1 MSQLINPSKKRS
13 LNPKKSVD
21 QLLIFNQHKIRLGL
35 SRVNKVIKKLK
46 INQKP
51 NVNYLTVNGTSAKN
65 SIIQIFKSILIQH
78 KQKYAATYSPHLVSI
93 TERFEH
99 NQKFI
104 KLNKLKNIL
113 TRVAKYKNLT
123 HFEKLVVAF
132 GIFIKNLKL
141 DWVIGEFGLF
151 GRLDGIRALF
161 NKPNYHIISPIS
173 WDHLN
178 WTKTRK
184 RNFKTLKEIVFE
196 KTSFLKSAVY
206 VSKQDPKVLKL
217 IKYNLRNNR
226 SDKFFYGS
234 DFKIIKRN
242 KKYFYKDN
250 LHYFQ
255 VKSNLIGDY
264 MYENMAPAIKLALDN
279 NIPINTIKKGL
290 LKVDIKGRLQIVNK
304 GKLLRNLNSQDK
316 LILDGAHNAQQ
327 SERLVKVIKE
337 FKFKNK
343 YAVISMI
350 NSKDPVSF
358 LNPFKGKFNKLYFL
372 DNPEQNNFISKEKLK
387 VVADKLKIRSEIK
400 ESIPET
406 FKSNQSKTLWLCTG
420 SLYWVGYLLSKN

>member
-1 MSQLINPSKKRS
+1 MSQLTRQLKRQ
-13 LNPKKSVD
+13 LDKKSSVEK
-21 QLLIFNQHKIRLGL
+21 LLTLNQHKIRLGL
-35 SRVNKVIKKLK
+35 SKINKVIKKLK
-46 INQKP
+46 IIQKP
-51 NVNYLTVNGTSAKN
+51 DIKYLTINGTSAKN

-78 KQKYAATYSPHLVSI
+78 RQSYAATYSPHLVSI

-104 KLNKLKNIL
+104 KLNKLKKIL
-113 TRVAKYKNLT
+113 TRVVKYKNLT
-123 HFEKLVVAF
+123 HFEKLVVTF
-132 GIFIKNLKL
+132 GIFIKDLKL
-141 DWVIGEFGLF
+141 DWAIGEYGLF

-178 WTKTRK
+178 WTKTKK

-196 KTSFLKSAVY
+196 KTSFLRSTVY

-217 IKYNLRNNR
+217 IKYNLKNNH
-226 SDKFFYGS
+226 SEKFFYGS
-234 DFKIIKRN
+234 DFKIIKNN
-242 KKYFYKDN
+242 KRYYYKDN

-255 VKSNLIGDY
+255 IKSNLIGDY

-279 NIPINTIKKGL
+279 DIPINTIKRGL
-290 LKVDIKGRLQIVNK
+290 FKIDIKGRLQILKK
-304 GKLLRNLNSQDK
+304 GKLLKNLNSQDK
-316 LILDGAHNAQQ
+316 LILDGAHNDQQ
-327 SERLVKVIKE
+327 SKRLVKVINE

-343 YAVISMI
+343 YAVINMI
-350 NSKDPVSF
+350 NSKDPMSF
-358 LNPFKGKFNKLYFL
+358 LKPFKGKFNKLYFL
-372 DNPEQNNFISKEKLK
+372 DNPEQYNFISKERLK

-406 FKSNQSKTLWLCTG
+406 FKSNKSKTLWLCTG

>member
-1 MSQLINPSKKRS
+1 MSRLINHSKKRS
-13 LNPKKSVD
+13 LNSKKSVD
-21 QLLIFNQHKIRLGL
+21 QLLTFNQYKIRLGL
-35 SRVNKVIKKLK
+35 SRINKVIKKLN

-93 TERFEH
+93 TERFEY

-104 KLNKLKNIL
+104 KLSKLKNIL

-132 GIFIKNLKL
+132 GIFIKELKL
-141 DWVIGEFGLF
+141 DWAIGEYGLF

-161 NKPNYHIISPIS
+161 NKPNYHIICPIS

-178 WTKTRK
+178 WTKTKK

-196 KTSFLKSAVY
+196 KTSFIKSKVY
-206 VSKQDPKVLKL
+206 VAKQDPKVLNL
-217 IKYNLRNNR
+217 IKYNLKNNH
-226 SDKFFYGS
+226 SEKFFYGS
-234 DFKIIKRN
+234 DFRIIKKN
-242 KKYFYKDN
+242 KRYFYKDN
-250 LHYFQ
+250 VYYFQ
-255 VKSNLIGDY
+255 IKSNLIGDY

-290 LKVDIKGRLQIVNK
+290 LKIDIKGRLQIVRK
-304 GKLLRNLNSQDK
+304 GKLLRNFNAKDK

-327 SERLVKVIKE
+327 SEKLVKVINE

-350 NSKDPVSF
+350 NSKDPASF
-358 LNPFKGKFNKLYFL
+358 LKPFKGVFNKLYFL
-372 DNPEQNNFISKEKLK
+372 DNPEQDNFISKESLK
-387 VVADKLKIRSEIK
+387 AIADKLKIRSEVKDSFQEAI
-400 ESIPET
+400 
-406 FKSNQSKTLWLCTG
+406 KSNKSKKLYLVTG
-420 SLYWVGYLLSKN
+420 SLYWIGYLLSKN

>member
-1 MSQLINPSKKRS
+1 MSQLTRQLKRQ
-13 LNPKKSVD
+13 LDKKSSVEK
-21 QLLIFNQHKIRLGL
+21 LLTLNQHKIRLGL
-35 SRVNKVIKKLK
+35 SKINKLIKKLK
-46 INQKP
+46 IIQKP
-51 NVNYLTVNGTSAKN
+51 DIKYLTINGTSAKN

-78 KQKYAATYSPHLVSI
+78 RQSYAATYSPHLVSI

-104 KLNKLKNIL
+104 KLNKLKKIL
-113 TRVAKYKNLT
+113 TRVVKYKNLT
-123 HFEKLVVAF
+123 HFEKLVVTF
-132 GIFIKNLKL
+132 GIFIKDLKL
-141 DWVIGEFGLF
+141 DWAIGEYGLF

-178 WTKTRK
+178 WTKTKK

-196 KTSFLKSAVY
+196 KTSFLRSTVY

-217 IKYNLRNNR
+217 IKYNLKNNH
-226 SDKFFYGS
+226 SEKFFYGS
-234 DFKIIKRN
+234 DFKIIKNN
-242 KKYFYKDN
+242 KRYYYKDN

-255 VKSNLIGDY
+255 IKSNLIGDY

-279 NIPINTIKKGL
+279 DIPISTIKRGL
-290 LKVDIKGRLQIVNK
+290 FKIDIKGRLQILKK
-304 GKLLRNLNSQDK
+304 GKLLKNLNSQDK
-316 LILDGAHNAQQ
+316 LILDGAHNDQQ
-327 SERLVKVIKE
+327 SKRLVKVINE

-343 YAVISMI
+343 YAVINMI
-350 NSKDPVSF
+350 NSKDPMSF
-358 LNPFKGKFNKLYFL
+358 LKPFKGKFNKLYFL
-372 DNPEQNNFISKEKLK
+372 DNPEQNNFISKERLK

-406 FKSNQSKTLWLCTG
+406 FKSNKSKTLWLCTG

>member
-1 MSQLINPSKKRS
+1 MSQLTRQLKRQ
-13 LNPKKSVD
+13 LDKKSSVEK
-21 QLLIFNQHKIRLGL
+21 LLTLNQHKIRLGL
-35 SRVNKVIKKLK
+35 SKINKVIKKLK
-46 INQKP
+46 IIQKP
-51 NVNYLTVNGTSAKN
+51 DIKYLTINGTSAKN

-78 KQKYAATYSPHLVSI
+78 RQSYAATYSPHLVSI

-104 KLNKLKNIL
+104 KLNKLKKIL
-113 TRVAKYKNLT
+113 TRVVKYKNLT
-123 HFEKLVVAF
+123 HFEKLVVTF
-132 GIFIKNLKL
+132 GIFIKDLKL
-141 DWVIGEFGLF
+141 DWAIGEYGLF

-178 WTKTRK
+178 WTKTKK

-196 KTSFLKSAVY
+196 KTSFLRSTVY

-217 IKYNLRNNR
+217 IKYNLKNNH
-226 SDKFFYGS
+226 SEKFFYGS
-234 DFKIIKRN
+234 DFKIIKNN
-242 KKYFYKDN
+242 KRYYYKDN

-255 VKSNLIGDY
+255 IKSNLIGDY

-279 NIPINTIKKGL
+279 DIPISTIKRGL
-290 LKVDIKGRLQIVNK
+290 FKIDIKGRLQILKK
-304 GKLLRNLNSQDK
+304 GKLLKNLNSQDK
-316 LILDGAHNAQQ
+316 LILDGAHNDQQ
-327 SERLVKVIKE
+327 SKRLVKVINE

-343 YAVISMI
+343 YAVINMI
-350 NSKDPVSF
+350 NSKDPMSF
-358 LNPFKGKFNKLYFL
+358 LKPFKGKFNKLYFL
-372 DNPEQNNFISKEKLK
+372 DNPVQNNFISKERLK

-406 FKSNQSKTLWLCTG
+406 FKSNKSKTLWLCTG

>member
-1 MSQLINPSKKRS
+1 MSQLTRQLKRQ
-13 LNPKKSVD
+13 LDKKSSVEK
-21 QLLIFNQHKIRLGL
+21 LLTLNQHKIRLGL
-35 SRVNKVIKKLK
+35 SKINKVIKKLK
-46 INQKP
+46 IIQKP
-51 NVNYLTVNGTSAKN
+51 DIKYLTINGTSAKN

-78 KQKYAATYSPHLVSI
+78 RQSYAATYSPHLVSI

-141 DWVIGEFGLF
+141 DWVIGEYGLF

-255 VKSNLIGDY
+255 IKSNLIGDY
-264 MYENMAPAIKLALDN
+264 MYENIAPAIKLALDN

-290 LKVDIKGRLQIVNK
+290 LKVDIKGRLQILKK
-304 GKLLRNLNSQDK
+304 GKLLRNLNSKDK
-316 LILDGAHNAQQ
+316 FILDGAHNAQQ
-327 SERLVKVIKE
+327 SERLVNVINE

-350 NSKDPVSF
+350 NSKDPLSF
-358 LNPFKGKFNKLYFL
+358 LKPFKGKFNKLYFL
-372 DNPEQNNFISKEKLK
+372 DNPEQNNFTPKENLK
-387 VVADKLKIRSEIK
+387 AVADKLKIKSEIK
-400 ESIPET
+400 ENFQDA
-406 FKSNQSKTLWLCTG
+406 FKSNKSNSLWLMTG
-420 SLYWVGYLLSKN
+420 SLYWIGYLLSKN

>member
-1 MSQLINPSKKRS
+1 MSRSINLLEKS
-13 LNPKKSVD
+13 LNKHSNLEK
-21 QLLIFNQHKIRLGL
+21 LLTLNQHKIRLGL
-35 SRVNKVIKKLK
+35 TRINKVIKKLK
-46 INQKP
+46 ITQRP
-51 NVNYLTVNGTSAKN
+51 NIKYLTVNGTSAKN
-65 SIIQIFKSILIQH
+65 SIIQIFKSILIKHRQR
-78 KQKYAATYSPHLVSI
+78 YAATYSPHLVSI

-104 KLNKLKNIL
+104 KLGKLKNIL

-123 HFEKLVVAF
+123 HFEKLVVTF
-132 GIFIKNLKL
+132 GIFIKDLNL
-141 DWVIGEFGLF
+141 DWVIGEFGLL
-151 GRLDGIRALF
+151 GKKDGVRALF

-178 WTKTRK
+178 WTKTKK

-196 KTSFLKSAVY
+196 KTSFLRSSVY

-226 SDKFFYGS
+226 SNKFFYGS
-234 DFKIIKRN
+234 DFRIIKKN
-242 KKYFYKDN
+242 KRYFYKDN

-255 VKSNLIGDY
+255 IKSNLIGDY

-279 NIPINTIKKGL
+279 DIPISTIKKGL
-290 LKVDIKGRLQIVNK
+290 LKVDIKGRLQILRK
-304 GKLLRNLNSQDK
+304 GKLLRNLNSKDK

-327 SERLVKVIKE
+327 SERLVKVMRE

-358 LNPFKGKFNKLYFL
+358 LKPFKGKFKKLYFL
-372 DNPEQNNFISKEKLK
+372 DNPEQNNFIPKERLK
-387 VVADKLKIRSEIK
+387 AVADKLKIKSEIK
-400 ESIPET
+400 DNFQKII
-406 FKSNQSKTLWLCTG
+406 KSNKSKALWLMTG
-420 SLYWVGYLLSKN
+420 SLYWIGYLLSKN

>member
-1 MSQLINPSKKRS
+1 MSRSINLLEKS
-13 LNPKKSVD
+13 LNKHSNLEK
-21 QLLIFNQHKIRLGL
+21 LLTLNQHKIRLGL
-35 SRVNKVIKKLK
+35 TRINKVIKKLK
-46 INQKP
+46 ITQRP
-51 NVNYLTVNGTSAKN
+51 NIKYLTVNGTSAKN

-78 KQKYAATYSPHLVSI
+78 RQRYAVTVSPHLVFLA
-93 TERFEH
+93 ERFEH

-104 KLNKLKNIL
+104 KLNKLKSIL

-123 HFEKLVVAF
+123 HFEKLVVSF
-132 GIFIKNLKL
+132 GIFIKDLKL
-141 DWVIGEFGLF
+141 DWAIGEFGLF

-178 WTKTRK
+178 WTKTKK

-196 KTSFLKSAVY
+196 KTSFIKSTVY

-234 DFKIIKRN
+234 DFRIIKKN
-242 KKYFYKDN
+242 KRYFYKDN
-250 LHYFQ
+250 LHYFEI
-255 VKSNLIGDY
+255 KSNLIGDY

-279 NIPINTIKKGL
+279 DIPISIIKKGL
-290 LKVDIKGRLQIVNK
+290 LKVDIKGRLQILRK
-304 GKLLRNLNSQDK
+304 GKLLKNLNSKDK

-327 SERLVKVIKE
+327 SERLVKVINE

-343 YAVISMI
+343 CAVISMI

-358 LNPFKGKFNKLYFL
+358 LKPFKGKFNKLYFL
-372 DNPEQNNFISKEKLK
+372 DNPEQNNFIPKEKLK
-387 VVADKLKIRSEIK
+387 AAADKLKIRSEIK

>member
-1 MSQLINPSKKRS
+1 MSRSINLLEKS
-13 LNPKKSVD
+13 LNKHSNIEK
-21 QLLIFNQHKIRLGL
+21 LLTLNQHKIRLGL
-35 SRVNKVIKKLK
+35 SRINKVIKKLK
-46 INQKP
+46 ITQKP
-51 NVNYLTVNGTSAKN
+51 NIKYLTVNGTSAKN
-65 SIIQIFKSILIQH
+65 SIIQIFKSILIKH

-104 KLNKLKNIL
+104 KLSKLKNIL
-113 TRVAKYKNLT
+113 FKVSKYKNLT

-132 GIFIKNLKL
+132 GVFIKDLKL
-141 DWVIGEFGLF
+141 DWAIGEFGLF

-178 WTKTRK
+178 WTKTKR

-196 KTSFLKSAVY
+196 KTSFIKSTVY
-206 VSKQDPKVLKL
+206 VSKQDPKVLNL
-217 IKYNLRNNR
+217 IKYNLKNNH
-226 SDKFFYGS
+226 SEKFFYGS
-234 DFKIIKRN
+234 DFRIIKKN

-255 VKSNLIGDY
+255 IKSNLIGDY
-264 MYENMAPAIKLALDN
+264 MYENMALAIKLALDN
-279 NIPINTIKKGL
+279 DIPINTIKKSL
-290 LKVDIKGRLQIVNK
+290 LKLDIKGRLQIVRK
-304 GKLLRNLNSQDK
+304 GKLLRNFNAKDK

-327 SERLVKVIKE
+327 SERLVKVMNE

-358 LNPFKGKFNKLYFL
+358 LKPFKGKFKKLYFL
-372 DNPEQNNFISKEKLK
+372 DNPEQDNFISKESLK
-387 VVADKLKIRSEIK
+387 AIADKLKIRSEVKDSFQEAI
-400 ESIPET
+400 
-406 FKSNQSKTLWLCTG
+406 KSNKSKALWLMTG
-420 SLYWVGYLLSKN
+420 SLYWIGYLLSKN

>member
-1 MSQLINPSKKRS
+1 MSQLINLSAKKP
-13 LNPKKSVD
+13 LNLKKSLE
-21 QLLIFNQHKIRLGL
+21 QLLTLNQHKIRLGL
-35 SRVNKVIKKLK
+35 SRINKVIKKLK
-46 INQKP
+46 ITQKP
-51 NVNYLTVNGTSAKN
+51 DVKYLTVNGTSAKN
-65 SIIQIFKSILIQH
+65 SIIQIFKFILIQH
-78 KQKYAATYSPHLVSI
+78 RQRYSATYSPHLVSI
-93 TERFEH
+93 TERFEQ

-104 KLNKLKNIL
+104 KLRKLKNIL
-113 TRVAKYKNLT
+113 NKVAKYKNLT

-132 GIFIKNLKL
+132 GIFIKDLKL

-178 WTKTRK
+178 WTKTR
-184 RNFKTLKEIVFE
+184 RRDFKTLKEIVYE
-196 KTSFLKSAVY
+196 KTSFIRSPVY
-206 VSKQDPKVLKL
+206 VARQDPKVLKL
-217 IKYNLRNNR
+217 VKYNLKNNR

-234 DFKIIKRN
+234 DFRIIKKN

-255 VKSNLIGDY
+255 LKSNLIGDY
-264 MYENMAPAIKLALDN
+264 MYENMTPAIKLALDN
-279 NIPINTIKKGL
+279 NIPISTIKKGL
-290 LKVDIKGRLQIVNK
+290 LKVDIKGRLQIVKK
-304 GKLLRNLNSQDK
+304 GKLLRNLNSKDR

-327 SERLVKVIKE
+327 SQRLVEVINE

-343 YAVISMI
+343 YAIISMI

-358 LNPFKGKFNKLYFL
+358 LKPFKGKLNKIYFL
-372 DNPEQNNFISKEKLK
+372 DNPEQNNSIPKEKLK
-387 VVADKLKIRSEIK
+387 AVADKLKIKSEIK
-400 ESIPET
+400 DSFQEAI
-406 FKSNQSKTLWLCTG
+406 KSNQLKNLWLCTG

>member
-1 MSQLINPSKKRS
+1 MLHSISHLKNLRNKNNNIQN
-13 LNPKKSVD
+13 
-21 QLLIFNQHKIRLGL
+21 LLTLNQHKIRLGL
-35 SRVNKVIKKLK
+35 SRINKVIKKLK

-51 NVNYLTVNGTSAKN
+51 NIKYLTVNGTSAKN
-65 SIIQIFKSILIQH
+65 SIIQIFKSILIKHGQR
-78 KQKYAATYSPHLVSI
+78 YAATYSPHLVSI

-104 KLNKLKNIL
+104 KLSKLKNIL
-113 TRVAKYKNLT
+113 SKVSKYKNLT

-132 GIFIKNLKL
+132 GVFIKDLRL
-141 DWVIGEFGLF
+141 DWVIAEFGLF
-151 GRLDGIRALF
+151 GKKDGIRALF

-178 WTKTRK
+178 WTKTKK

-196 KTSFLKSAVY
+196 KTSFIESTVY

-226 SDKFFYGS
+226 SNKFFYGS
-234 DFKIIKRN
+234 DFRIIKKN
-242 KKYFYKDN
+242 KRYFYKDN

-255 VKSNLIGDY
+255 IKSNLIGDY

-279 NIPINTIKKGL
+279 NVPISTIKKGL
-290 LKVDIKGRLQIVNK
+290 LKVEIKGRLQILRK
-304 GKLLRNLNSQDK
+304 GKLLKNLNPKDK

-327 SERLVKVIKE
+327 SERLVKVMNE

-350 NSKDPVSF
+350 NSKDPISF
-358 LNPFKGKFNKLYFL
+358 LKPFKGKFKKLYFL
-372 DNPEQNNFISKEKLK
+372 DNQEQNNFIPKEKLK
-387 VVADKLKIRSEIK
+387 TVADKLKIKSEIK
-400 ESIPET
+400 DNFQKII
-406 FKSNQSKTLWLCTG
+406 KSNKSKTLWLMTG
-420 SLYWVGYLLSKN
+420 SLYWIGYLLSKN

>member
-1 MSQLINPSKKRS
+1 MSLLFFIINKYTKG
-13 LNPKKSVD
+13 
-21 QLLIFNQHKIRLGL
+21 KI
-35 SRVNKVIKKLK
+35 NKVIKKLK
-46 INQKP
+46 IIQKP
-51 NVNYLTVNGTSAKN
+51 DIKYLTINGTSAKN

-78 KQKYAATYSPHLVSI
+78 RQSYAATYSPHLVSI

-141 DWVIGEFGLF
+141 DWVIGEYGLF

-196 KTSFLKSAVY
+196 KTSFLRSTVY

-217 IKYNLRNNR
+217 IKYNLKNNH
-226 SDKFFYGS
+226 SEKFFYGS
-234 DFKIIKRN
+234 DFKIIKNN
-242 KKYFYKDN
+242 KRYYYKDN

-255 VKSNLIGDY
+255 IKSNLIGDY

-279 NIPINTIKKGL
+279 DIPISTIKRGL
-290 LKVDIKGRLQIVNK
+290 FKIDIKGRLQILKK
-304 GKLLRNLNSQDK
+304 GKLLKNLNSQDK
-316 LILDGAHNAQQ
+316 LILDGAHNDQQ
-327 SERLVKVIKE
+327 SKRLVKVINE

-343 YAVISMI
+343 YAVINMI
-350 NSKDPVSF
+350 NSKDPMSF
-358 LNPFKGKFNKLYFL
+358 LKPFKGKFNKLYFL
-372 DNPEQNNFISKEKLK
+372 DNPEQNNFISKERLK

-406 FKSNQSKTLWLCTG
+406 FKSNKSKTLWLCTG

>member
-1 MSQLINPSKKRS
+1 MSRSINLLEKS
-13 LNPKKSVD
+13 LNKHSNIEK
-21 QLLIFNQHKIRLGL
+21 LLNLNQHKIRLGL
-35 SRVNKVIKKLK
+35 TRINKVIKKLK
-46 INQKP
+46 ITQRSNIK
-51 NVNYLTVNGTSAKN
+51 YLTVNGTSAKN
-65 SIIQIFKSILIQH
+65 SIIQIFKSILIKHRQS
-78 KQKYAATYSPHLVSI
+78 YAATYSPHLVSI

-104 KLNKLKNIL
+104 KLSKLKNIL
-113 TRVAKYKNLT
+113 SKVSKYKNLT

-132 GIFIKNLKL
+132 GVFIKDLKL
-141 DWVIGEFGLF
+141 DWAIGEHGLF

-178 WTKTRK
+178 WTKTKK

-196 KTSFLKSAVY
+196 KTSFIKSTVY

-226 SDKFFYGS
+226 SKKFFYGP
-234 DFKIIKRN
+234 DFRIIKKN
-242 KKYFYKDN
+242 KRYFYKDS

-255 VKSNLIGDY
+255 IRSNLIGDY

-279 NIPINTIKKGL
+279 NIPISGIKKGL
-290 LKVDIKGRLQIVNK
+290 LKVDIKGRLQILRK
-304 GKLLRNLNSQDK
+304 GKLLKNLNSKDK

-327 SERLVKVIKE
+327 SKRLAKVMNE

-358 LNPFKGKFNKLYFL
+358 LKPFKGKFKKLYFL
-372 DNPEQNNFISKEKLK
+372 DNPEQNNFIPKEELK
-387 VVADKLKIRSEIK
+387 AVADKLKIKSEIK
-400 ESIPET
+400 DNFQEVM
-406 FKSNQSKTLWLCTG
+406 KSNKSKALWLMTG
-420 SLYWVGYLLSKN
+420 SLYWIGYLLSKN

>member
-1 MSQLINPSKKRS
+1 MLQLTPRSKRQLK
-13 LNPKKSVD
+13 KKSSLEK
-21 QLLIFNQHKIRLGL
+21 LLTLNQHKIRLGL
-35 SRVNKVIKKLK
+35 SRINKVIKKLK
-46 INQKP
+46 ITQRSNIK
-51 NVNYLTVNGTSAKN
+51 YLTVNGTSAKN
-65 SIIQIFKSILIQH
+65 SIIQIFKSIIIKHGQR
-78 KQKYAATYSPHLVSI
+78 YAATYSPHLVSI

-104 KLNKLKNIL
+104 KLSKLKNIL

-123 HFEKLVVAF
+123 HFEKLVTAF
-132 GIFIKNLKL
+132 GIYIKDLKL
-141 DWVIGEFGLF
+141 DWVIGEYGLF

-178 WTKTRK
+178 WTKTKK

-196 KTSFLKSAVY
+196 KTSFIKSKVY
-206 VSKQDPKVLKL
+206 VAKQDPKVLKL
-217 IKYNLRNNR
+217 IKYNLKNNHFE
-226 SDKFFYGS
+226 KFFYGS
-234 DFKIIKRN
+234 DFKIIKKN
-242 KKYFYKDN
+242 KRYYYKDN

-255 VKSNLIGDY
+255 IKSNLVGDY

-279 NIPINTIKKGL
+279 NIPISTIKKGL
-290 LKVDIKGRLQIVNK
+290 LKVDIEGRLQIVKK

-327 SERLVKVIKE
+327 SERLVKVINE
-337 FKFKNK
+337 FKFKK
-343 YAVISMI
+343 KCAFISMI

-358 LNPFKGKFNKLYFL
+358 LKPFKGKFNKLYFL
-372 DNPEQNNFISKEKLK
+372 DNPEQNNFIPKEKLK
-387 VVADKLKIRSEIK
+387 AVADKLKIRSEIK
-400 ESIPET
+400 ESISEI
-406 FKSNQSKTLWLCTG
+406 FKSKKSKTLWLCTG

>member
-1 MSQLINPSKKRS
+1 MLQLTPRSKRQLK
-13 LNPKKSVD
+13 KKSSLEK
-21 QLLIFNQHKIRLGL
+21 LLTLNQHKIRLGL
-35 SRVNKVIKKLK
+35 SRINKVIKKLK
-46 INQKP
+46 ITQRSNIK
-51 NVNYLTVNGTSAKN
+51 YLTVNGTSAKN
-65 SIIQIFKSILIQH
+65 SIIQIFKSIIIKHSQR
-78 KQKYAATYSPHLVSI
+78 YAATYSPHLVSI

-104 KLNKLKNIL
+104 KLSKLKNIL

-123 HFEKLVVAF
+123 HFEKLVTAF
-132 GIFIKNLKL
+132 GIYIKDLKL
-141 DWVIGEFGLF
+141 DWVIGEYGLF

-178 WTKTRK
+178 WTKTKK

-196 KTSFLKSAVY
+196 KTSFIKSKVY
-206 VSKQDPKVLKL
+206 VAKQDPKVLKL
-217 IKYNLRNNR
+217 IKYNLKNNHFE
-226 SDKFFYGS
+226 KFFYGS
-234 DFKIIKRN
+234 DFKIIKKN
-242 KKYFYKDN
+242 KRYYYKDN

-255 VKSNLIGDY
+255 IKSNLVGDY

-279 NIPINTIKKGL
+279 NIPISTIKKGL
-290 LKVDIKGRLQIVNK
+290 LKVDIEGRLQIVKK

-327 SERLVKVIKE
+327 SERLVKVINE

-358 LNPFKGKFNKLYFL
+358 LKPFKGKFNKLYFL
-372 DNPEQNNFISKEKLK
+372 DNPQQNNFIPKERLK

-400 ESIPET
+400 ESVPET